1 MQSSTEEQPGKGG
14 REHMC
19 CATPSLN
26 GACTRDQLSIHVKT
40 KVTVEMHVLS
50 DICTYMGS
58 LCVVGC
64 VYLGLCVYV

>member
-1 MQSSTEEQPGKGG
+1 MQSSAEEQSGKGG

-19 CATPSLN
+19 CAKPSLN
-26 GACTRDQLSIHVKT
+26 RACTRDQLSIHVKT

-58 LCVVGC
+58 VCAVGVCTWVCV
-64 VYLGLCVYV
+64 